1 MSSTESTNGGD
12 ITPVQQE
19 CWPPNFANLDP
30 SDELRLLRARIA
42 QLERQQTI
50 NNSPNSSA
58 SFDLVLQNAAEQH
71 KAARLAMEPYQ
82 NKQQQISIDALTQKL
97 KVAVD
102 QFLLMQSDQK
112 ALLERFNGIEQK
124 QTANSEQQNA
134 NQEALSA
141 MVDQFSR
148 MQTTISNLEHKQKN
162 DQAELLR
169 KTAQQETVVKME
181 KYQKEQLN
189 AQQEKVVKMEKY
201 QKEQLAA
208 QQEKVVKMEK
218 YQKEQL
224 NAQQEKVVKM
234 EKYQKEQL
242 TAQQE
247 MVVKME
253 KYQKDRLAVQQ
264 EMVVKMEKYQK
275 EQLTAQQEKVVKM
288 EKQQK
293 IGDLQTTVGAL
304 WEIGLT
310 LENRWDFAA
319 YYEATLSEPD
329 RLIGDDLG
337 IFYYEVTLLEDELPA
352 WLVQQE
358 MVVKMEKYQKEQLT
372 AQQEM
377 FVNQKEQLT
386 AQQEKVVKMEKQQKI
401 GDLQTTVGA
410 LWEIGLTLEN
420 RWDFA
425 ACYDEPDRLIGD
437 GFRSVFAERPIPK
450 KDLGIFYYEVTLLE
464 EEFLLHIGLGT
475 KQMPSDRP
483 VGRYEGTYAYQSC
496 GRFWGHEVKGCS
508 HDWDERPYIEG
519 MPKFS
524 GGAIVGC
531 GVDLATRQIIYTK
544 NGRRLETAGLFVD
557 FGADLFPCVTLLD
570 SGSNVEANF
579 GPNFKFNIGADGI

>member
-19 CWPPNFANLDP
+19 CWTPNFANLDP

-82 NKQQQISIDALTQKL
+82 NKQQQIDALTQKL

-242 TAQQE
+242 TAQLE

-275 EQLTAQQEKVVKM
+275 EQLTAQQEK
-288 EKQQK
+288 
-293 IGDLQTTVGAL
+293 
-304 WEIGLT
+304 
-310 LENRWDFAA
+310 
-319 YYEATLSEPD
+319 
-329 RLIGDDLG
+329 
-337 IFYYEVTLLEDELPA
+337 
-352 WLVQQE
+352 
-358 MVVKMEKYQKEQLT
+358 
-372 AQQEM
+372 
-377 FVNQKEQLT
+377 
-386 AQQEKVVKMEKQQKI
+386 
-401 GDLQTTVGA
+401 TTVGA

-544 NGRRLETAGLFVD
+544 NGRRLGE
-557 FGADLFPCVTLLD
+557 
-570 SGSNVEANF
+570 
-579 GPNFKFNIGADGI
+579 KKKRIKNIK